1 LASGAAAR
9 QDDRMSA
16 VQLSFRFDLTDPP
29 PGVEELRAE
38 VREFL
43 AVELATKPATL
54 KAQTWS
60 GYDPEFSRK
69 LGARGW
75 IGMTWPKKYGG
86 RERSAFERYA
96 VIEEL
101 LAGGAPV
108 SAHWVA
114 DRQSGPLLMK
124 FGTEAQR
131 HMLTAIARGECY
143 FAIGMSEP
151 DAGSDLAAVRTR
163 AVRTDDGWRV
173 TGRKVWSSLAQHA
186 HYMIALFRT
195 GENAAERNQGL
206 SQFLVDL
213 QSTPGIEIRPIADLT
228 GIAHFNEVTFDDAL
242 LPLDAII
249 GQEGQGWAQVTAELA
264 YERSGPERFLSAME
278 LFKEILR
285 VVGPNPDARASEAI
299 GRMSAQLMTLRQM
312 SLAVAGQL
320 QRGEN
325 PALEASLVKDLGAL
339 FEQEIPEIAH
349 RLMECELAPLM
360 GDPAQS
366 VQSYLSLVAPSFSLR
381 GGTREILRGIIA
393 RGLGLR

>member
-1 LASGAAAR
+1 MV
-9 QDDRMSA
+9 QDGPMK
-16 VQLSFRFDLTDPP
+16 DLTLPYKFGLHDPP
-29 PGVEELRAE
+29 PHIAGLRRE
-38 VREFL
+38 VRAFL
-43 AVELATKPATL
+43 ADELKAKPATL
-54 KAQTWS
+54 RAQTWS
-60 GYDPEFSRK
+60 GYDPDFSRR

-86 RERSAFERYA
+86 HERSALERYA

-114 DRQSGPLLMK
+114 DRQSGPLLMR
-124 FGTEAQR
+124 FGAESQR
-131 HMLTAIARGECY
+131 HMLPAIARGECY

-151 DAGSDLAAVRTR
+151 EAGSDLAAVRTR
-163 AVRTDDGWRV
+163 AVKTNEGWRV
-173 TGRKVWSSLAQHA
+173 TGRKLWSSLAQHA

-195 GENAAERNQGL
+195 GDSAAERNQGL
-206 SQFLVDL
+206 SQFLIDL
-213 QSTPGIEIRPIADLT
+213 KTTPGVEIRPIPDLT
-228 GIAHFNEVTFDDAL
+228 GIAHFNEVTFDGAL
-242 LPLDAII
+242 LPLDALI
-249 GQEGQGWAQVTAELA
+249 GAEGQGWAQVTAELA
-264 YERSGPERFLSAME
+264 YERSGPERFLSSMA
-278 LFKEILR
+278 LVNEILR
-285 VVGPNPDARASEAI
+285 AVGPEPDARAAEAI
-299 GRMSAQLMTLRQM
+299 GRMMAQLTTLRQL

-349 RLMECELAPLM
+349 RLLDRELSPLSAEE
-360 GDPAQS
+360 GIA
-366 VQSYLSLVAPSFSLR
+366 VQTYLTLVAPSFSLR

>member
-1 LASGAAAR
+1 MNAPALPFKFE
-9 QDDRMSA
+9 
-16 VQLSFRFDLTDPP
+16 LLDPP
-29 PGVEELRAE
+29 PGIADLRAE
-38 VREFL
+38 VRAFL
-43 AVELATKPATL
+43 AQELQGKPATL
-54 KAQTWS
+54 RAQTWS

-75 IGMTWPKKYGG
+75 IGMTWPKNYGG
-86 RERSAFERYA
+86 HERTALERYA

-124 FGTEAQR
+124 FGSEAQR
-131 HMLTAIARGECY
+131 HMLPAIARGECY

-151 DAGSDLAAVRTR
+151 EAGSDLAAVRTR
-163 AVRTDDGWRV
+163 AIRTNEGWRV
-173 TGRKVWSSLAQHA
+173 TGRKLWSSLAQHA

-195 GENAAERNQGL
+195 GDSAAERNQGL

-213 QSTPGIEIRPIADLT
+213 KSTPGIEIRPIPDLT

-242 LPLDAII
+242 LPLDALI
-249 GQEGQGWAQVTAELA
+249 GAEGQGWAQVTAELA
-264 YERSGPERFLSAME
+264 YERSGPERFLSSMA
-278 LFKEILR
+278 LFNEILR
-285 VVGPNPDARASEAI
+285 AVGPKPDARAADAI
-299 GRMSAQLMTLRQM
+299 GRLTAHLSTLRQM

-339 FEQEIPEIAH
+339 FEQEVPEIAH
-349 RLMECELAPLM
+349 RLLDRELSPVSPDA
-360 GDPAQS
+360 GVA
-366 VQSYLSLVAPSFSLR
+366 VQTYLTLVAPSFSLR